1 MTYHAVMRLTVN
13 GEVTTISDNSTVRGL
28 LVETGQADRVCAVE
42 VNREVVP
49 RRNHAQH
56 PLVEGDV
63 VEIVTLVGG
72 G

>member
-1 MTYHAVMRLTVN
+1 MTYHDDMRLTVN
-13 GEVTTISDNSTVRGL
+13 GEVTTISDHSTVDGL
-28 LVETGQADRVCAVE
+28 LAEAGLADRPCAVE

-49 RRNHAQH
+49 RRDHAGH
-56 PLVEGDV
+56 RLAEGDV